1 MNHAVNL
8 TESLHMI
15 LRSLHTTHS
24 NTHSK
29 PGPCRQQAL
38 RSIIF
43 SALTAIALFGASALW
58 AHAGSLDQNGGHYQF
73 NSYHCHLGG
82 CEMPDTFNRVGR
94 DSLLIDRRGREKFF
108 NEDDWNFEQDFDND
122 CQSTRQEML
131 VLTSRVEARFTNPR
145 NCIVR
150 TGEWLDEYTGDVFTV
165 ATQVDIDH
173 VIPRLYA
180 HTHGGDRWPQSKKI
194 QFSNDPLNLMIVEKR
209 EIRRKSNR
217 GPSRYLPRKEFQC
230 EYARLWR
237 GLAAKYDLD
246 IDQSDNSALKKIESG
261 CGSD

>member
-1 MNHAVNL
+1 
-8 TESLHMI
+8 MI
-15 LRSLHTTHS
+15 LRSLETTHS

-73 NSYHCHLGG
+73 NSYHCHLSG

-246 IDQSDNSALKKIESG
+246 IDQRDNSALKKIESG